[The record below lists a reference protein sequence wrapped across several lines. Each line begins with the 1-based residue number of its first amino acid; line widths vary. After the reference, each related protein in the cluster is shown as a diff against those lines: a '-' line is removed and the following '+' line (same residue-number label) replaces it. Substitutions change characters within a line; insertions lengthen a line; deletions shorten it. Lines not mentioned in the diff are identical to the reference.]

1 MEDRDAPRGIYSGC
15 GMQRH
20 REREDGTVT
29 KRRVFAVGVILCFAA
44 AFFSGCARRGSE
56 PGPMAELGQPAPD
69 FTLPDLGGQ
78 QVSLSQFRGRIVMLD
93 FWATWCG
100 PCRMT
105 MPVVESLQKEYAD
118 SMVVLA
124 VNLQET
130 QDIVNDYIRAHGI
143 HSRVLL
149 DEEGSVGL
157 MYGAESIP
165 LQILIDK
172 QGVVRYAMPG
182 YGPRMAAVLR
192 AEINKLR

>member
-1 MEDRDAPRGIYSGC
+1 
-15 GMQRH
+15 
-20 REREDGTVT
+20 
-29 KRRVFAVGVILCFAA
+29 
-44 AFFSGCARRGSE
+44 
-56 PGPMAELGQPAPD
+56 MAELGQPAPD
-69 FTLPDLGGQ
+69 FSLPDLGGQ
-78 QVSLSQFRGRIVMLD
+78 QVSLSRFRGKIVMLD
-93 FWATWCG
+93 SWATWCG
-100 PCRMT
+100 PFRMT
-105 MPVVESLQKEYAD
+105 LPVVERLQKEYAD

-130 QDIVNDYIRAHGI
+130 HDIVNDYVRAHGI

-165 LQILIDK
+165 LQVLIDK

-192 AEINKLR
+192 EEINKLR